1 MNGIINILK
10 PPGMTSHDV
19 VAYIRKITGIKK
31 VGHTGTLDPGAA
43 GVLPICIGKSTKI
56 VDFIM
61 NDRKTY
67 ICELKF
73 GNKTD
78 TYDKYGRFI
87 YEKDKDIDNIQLNDI
102 LGVLEDFKGEI
113 TQRPPAYS
121 AIKIAG
127 KRSYDLA
134 REGIEVEVPL
144 RRVRIFDIRILNF
157 EMPYL
162 MLKIECSKGTY
173 VRSICNDI
181 GDILECGAYM
191 NFLIRTGTGSFNL
204 ENSCIL
210 QKLNRDNVK
219 NYLISPDNAL
229 DMKSIYIDIIHETKA
244 LNGNDIK
251 INTNMDAMLEELI
264 KIYIKPDKFIGI
276 GRISRGLLKIDKL
289 II

>member
-1 MNGIINILK
+1 MNGILNILK

-19 VAYIRKITGIKK
+19 VAYIRRITGIKK

-87 YEKDKDIDNIQLNDI
+87 YEKDIDISNIELNDI
-102 LGVLEDFKGEI
+102 LDTLEAFKGEI

-144 RRVRIFDIRILNF
+144 RRVRIFDIKILNF
-157 EMPYL
+157 EMPFL

-173 VRSICNDI
+173 IRSICNDI
-181 GDILECGAYM
+181 GDSLKCGAYM
-191 NFLIRTGTGSFNL
+191 NFLIRTATGNFKI

-210 QKLNRDNVK
+210 QKLDRDNVK
-219 NYLISPDNAL
+219 DYIISPDNAL
-229 DMKSIYIDIIHETKA
+229 DMKSIYIDVIHEAKA
-244 LNGNDIK
+244 LNGNNII
-251 INTNMDAMLEELI
+251 INTNIDTKPDELI
-264 KIYIKPDKFIGI
+264 KIYIKPDRFIGI

-289 II
+289 IM

>member
-1 MNGIINILK
+1 MNGILNVLK

-19 VAYIRKITGIKK
+19 VSYIRKITGIKK

-56 VDFIM
+56 VDFLM
-61 NDRKTY
+61 NDKKTY

-78 TYDKYGRFI
+78 TYDKYGSFI
-87 YEKDKDIDNIQLNDI
+87 YDEDKNIEDIQLNDI
-102 LGVLEDFKGEI
+102 LRALESFKGEI
-113 TQRPPAYS
+113 IQKPPVYS

-127 KRSYDLA
+127 KRAYDLA
-134 REGIEVEVPL
+134 REGIDVEVPL
-144 RRVRIFDIRILNF
+144 RRVTIYDIKILNY

-181 GDILECGAYM
+181 GDILKCGAYM
-191 NFLIRTGTGSFNL
+191 NFLIRTGTGFFNI

-210 QKLNRDNVK
+210 QNIDKNNVK
-219 NYLISPDNAL
+219 EYVISPD
-229 DMKSIYIDIIHETKA
+229 KA
-244 LNGNDIK
+244 LNMKSVYVDKVHEAKVLNGNEIR
-251 INTNMDAMLEELI
+251 INSSIDARDDELLR
-264 KIYIKPDKFIGI
+264 IYIEPDRFIGI
-276 GRISRGLLKIDKL
+276 GRVSRGLLKIDKL